1 MITTNPLLL
10 IVFALVPSGIL
21 LLAFWRII
29 RSRSDR
35 IQLVLTSVAIC
46 SLILVLLQLSENT
59 KANLAA
65 TRGQL
70 YATESSLARTESEDE
85 DKLNLLSS
93 IYVTIAPTY
102 SKEKYKAALMGLIGG
117 TDAALQANTATALY
131 TQLYGYEAF
140 RDDRD
145 KKNAHARKVFLH
157 LQDVFYHVH
166 NAYDYWRNGILS
178 EGEWK
183 TWKGYIREIGPH
195 PVLLAV
201 ILNGHRNRY
210 FSQDFARF
218 LQSELC
224 PRDIPSDELDRDTT
238 LRNSE
243 FVRHFYEE
251 MTREDWPNALPHYR

>member
-1 MITTNPLLL
+1 MTTTNPLLL
-10 IVFALVPSGIL
+10 VAAALVLSAIP

-29 RSRSDR
+29 RSHSDR
-35 IQLVLTSVAIC
+35 IQLVLASFTIC
-46 SLILVLLQLSENT
+46 SLILVLLQLTENT

-85 DKLNLLSS
+85 GKVSLLSS

-102 SKEKYKAALMGLIGG
+102 SKEKYQAVLMGLIGG
-117 TDAALQANTATALY
+117 TDAALQANTANALY
-131 TQLYGYEAF
+131 AQLYGYEAF

-145 KKNAHARKVFLH
+145 KKNAQARKVFLH
-157 LQDVFYHVH
+157 LQDAFYHVH
-166 NAYDYWRNGILS
+166 NAFDYWRNGILS

-201 ILNGHRNRY
+201 IWNGHRNRY

-224 PRDIPSDELDRDTT
+224 QRVIPPDELDRDTT
-238 LRNSE
+238 LSK
-243 FVRHFYEE
+243 
-251 MTREDWPNALPHYR
+251 EDGVSS